1 MTDNSVTISVVLPV
15 YNGMKYLKQSVDSVL
30 KQTLI
35 DFEFLICDDCS
46 TDSSYTFIKSYND
59 QRIRLTRNEKNLGLF
74 PALNSLCKLATGKII
89 KLWAQD
95 DIMNPQCLEEVM
107 QMHLNHPEIGFSYS
121 DREII
126 DENDNVIINLHNDDT
141 PEIISPYLHDQIAFF
156 TGSIAGNISNVA
168 IFKAKLEKAGWFNE
182 NMKISADF
190 DMWVKLSANEPVGR
204 INKELIKL
212 RDHSEQLSRAAQH
225 YILHL
230 QEDKQVYNNLLQRAA
245 PEKKEHNIWVL
256 KRTKYVYYFNLMM
269 HLIIK
274 KDFKS
279 AVLFLKELSE
289 LDNISGLIIRWMKK
303 RIFKIDI
310 LKSYNPLKSYLMNE
324 NQR

>member
-1 MTDNSVTISVVLPV
+1 MTENAVAISVVLPV

-59 QRIRLTRNEKNLGLF
+59 HRIQLTRNEKNLGLF

-95 DIMNPQCLEEVM
+95 DVMSPECLEEVIR
-107 QMHLNHPEIGFSYS
+107 MHLNHPEIGFSYS

-126 DENDNVIINLHNDDT
+126 DANDNVIINLHNDDT
-141 PEIISPYLHDQIAFF
+141 PEIISPHLHDQIAFF

-168 IFKAKLEKAGWFNE
+168 IFKAKLKEAGWFNE

-190 DMWVKLSANEPVGR
+190 DMWVKLSAHHPVGR
-204 INKELIKL
+204 INKELIQL
-212 RDHSEQLSRAAQH
+212 RDHSEQLSRSSKH

-230 QEDKQVYNNLLQRAA
+230 QEDKQVYKILLQRAS
-245 PEKKEHNIWVL
+245 PEKKKHNVWVL
-256 KRTKYVYYFNLMM
+256 KRTKYIYYFNLMLHM
-269 HLIIK
+269 IIK
-274 KDFKS
+274 KDLKS
-279 AVLFLKELSE
+279 AGLFFKELSE
-289 LDNISGLIIRWMKK
+289 LDNISELTLRWIKK
-303 RIFKIDI
+303 RILKTDI
-310 LKSYNPLKSYLMNE
+310 LKNYNPLQSYFMSE
-324 NQR
+324 NQH